1 MLYCNFWILFPFEII
16 IVRLLIKFWTTS
28 LCLRKN
34 CKKMKFSIQDSFNKY
49 EEICSFLRIW
59 SHLLK
64 KSLMK
69 NFSFCA
75 VKIVF
80 TVFQKILF
88 KLDWWKTLSNIY
100 LFLYLDL
107 SSLPSNFISSTL
119 ECKRFFFCT
128 KKFLKSTIW

>member
-34 CKKMKFSIQDSFNKY
+34 CKKMKFSVQDSFNKY

-75 VKIVF
+75 VKMVF

-107 SSLPSNFISSTL
+107 SSLPRNFISSTL
-119 ECKRFFFCT
+119 QSKRFFSVRRSF
-128 KKFLKSTIW
+128 